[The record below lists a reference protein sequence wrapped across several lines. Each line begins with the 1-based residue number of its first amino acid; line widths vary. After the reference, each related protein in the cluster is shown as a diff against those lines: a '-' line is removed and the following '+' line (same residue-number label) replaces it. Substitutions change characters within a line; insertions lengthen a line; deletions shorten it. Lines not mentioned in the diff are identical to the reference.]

1 MPDFY
6 KTFGKDVQLEA
17 PQEFCMAQPHF
28 FWPVGICII
37 PVFKQHTV
45 LADANNPMGGNS
57 NFVGVAPGI
66 IHYIGHSTKRTFS
79 INVPFFITGLFDYFL
94 CVYALQL

>member
-57 NFVGVAPGI
+57 NFVGVAPKI